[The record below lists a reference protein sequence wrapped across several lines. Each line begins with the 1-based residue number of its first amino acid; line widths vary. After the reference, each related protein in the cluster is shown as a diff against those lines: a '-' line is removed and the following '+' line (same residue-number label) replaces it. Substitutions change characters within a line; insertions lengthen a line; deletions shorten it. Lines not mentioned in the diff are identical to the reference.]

1 MEDDYENCP
10 ATPNSPNAG
19 RNYLGL
25 WRRGAAWAGAS
36 AILVASGVTVAALSA
51 GAQLVNSPE
60 AVATTVRAT
69 PAPSSLRPQY
79 QAQAPQVPGQIEC
92 APTILRAACPPL
104 RAPAGS
110 GGASDVTSALAW
122 FNKAKAPFN
131 AIQDALKTASSA
143 MQTQDVDGVR
153 SACQQLGSS
162 SQQLGSTLPSPDSAL
177 TSEVQGAVDELT
189 TAANMCLAPNATSN
203 TDAIMGHVQNANSH
217 FSNAQQIIK
226 SKSS

>member
-110 GGASDVTSALAW
+110 GGASDVTS
-122 FNKAKAPFN
+122 
-131 AIQDALKTASSA
+131 QDALKTASSA